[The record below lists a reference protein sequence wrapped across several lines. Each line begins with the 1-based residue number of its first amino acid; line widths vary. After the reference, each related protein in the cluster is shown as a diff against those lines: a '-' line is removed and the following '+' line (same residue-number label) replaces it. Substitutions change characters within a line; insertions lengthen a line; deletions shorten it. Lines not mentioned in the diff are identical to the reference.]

1 MRGRKNQS
9 SNANAKGQAKAIH
22 YKAPGKANTK
32 NFKYKQPSIVSGM
45 SVNDI
50 LNMSEKKFNSLKE
63 KKLKLVVG
71 RLVSAVNK
79 RVRRFEKAGIST
91 PATRSLEKSGGK
103 LSVKGKSLNELRS
116 EYARARNFMNMET
129 STRKGYE
136 KVQKKISE
144 TLRERGYDITPN
156 ELDDMFEVFNS
167 LLESDP
173 SISLSKDKYQ
183 LMQDIANMPDKL
195 DLSEKVQKAKERYTE
210 LYEKE
215 QQELNGQE
223 VDLYGVSGFF
233 EVY

>member
-9 SNANAKGQAKAIH
+9 SNVNAKGQAKAIH
-22 YKAPGKANTK
+22 YKTPGTANTK
-32 NFKYKQPSIVSGM
+32 TFNYKQPSIVSGM

-50 LNMSEKKFNSLKE
+50 LNMSEKRFNKLSEKE
-63 KKLKLVVG
+63 LKLVVG

-156 ELDDMFEVFNS
+156 ELDDMFEVYNS

-215 QQELNGQE
+215 QQELNGKE

>member
-32 NFKYKQPSIVSGM
+32 TFKYKQPSIVSGM

-50 LNMSEKKFNSLKE
+50 LNMSEKRFNKLTEKE
-63 KKLKLVVG
+63 LKLVVG

-136 KVQKKISE
+136 KVQKKISD
-144 TLRERGYDITPN
+144 TLRDRGYDITPN